1 PYLSPSVS
9 SIIDR
14 TTRSRCRVK
23 PSPAGAG
30 GALVRAVLLCRGTV
44 DGLSCWNCITATP
57 TFWHDRGPV
66 HTEMGTTR
74 SRSGNELRRE
84 RSDRAYGRHRPGAH
98 SDGGSS
104 GESPS
109 WSARKRSKCS
119 PISSA
124 VGRSIVV
131 ASGEES
137 SPSPRESY
145 CSSKIGRAHV

>member
-1 PYLSPSVS
+1 FFFQAEDG
-9 SIIDR
+9 IRDR
-14 TTRSRCRVK
+14 NVTGVQTC
-23 PSPAGAG
+23 
-30 GALVRAVLLCRGTV
+30 ALPI
-44 DGLSCWNCITATP
+44 STP

-145 CSSKIGRAHV
+145 CSSSALTICRT